1 MVQKYKDFLG
11 NERKKSVKRKNKGF
25 NLDFFRFTLI
35 LITGRRKKL

>member
-25 NLDFFRFTLI
+25 NFDFFRFTQI
-35 LITGRRKKL
+35 LITSRREKL

>member
-25 NLDFFRFTLI
+25 NFEFFRFTQI
-35 LITGRRKKL
+35 LMIGRRKKL